1 MSNRSLA
8 ITGLIALLTISG
20 LVILLSPDRTPAGR
34 GELGVTALLGSQAA
48 AAGYQRAD
56 PAYRPTLPRDHGT
69 HPDFRSEW
77 WYFTGNLAAAQE
89 RRFGFQ
95 LTFFRLAL
103 APDDT
108 PRMSDWATRQTW
120 MAHFALTD
128 VTGRRFY
135 REERFARG
143 AVGLAGA
150 QATPFRVWLED
161 WSAASIGTST
171 FPLRLGAAAADFAI
185 DLTLRAGRPPVLQGA
200 DGYSA
205 KGPGPGNASHYYSY
219 TRLPVTGTVRLDDT
233 VVSVRGDAWLD
244 REWSTSALGP
254 GVEGWDWFALQLDD
268 GRDLMFYRLRRSDG
282 SSDPF
287 SAGTLVAPAGGVTR
301 LDAAGVELEVR
312 EHWRSAATGATYPV
326 AWSLDIPAE
335 RLRLEIEPWLEE
347 QEMDLSVRYWEGAI
361 RATGTSDGKPVAG
374 LGYLEMTGYGG

>member
-8 ITGLIALLTISG
+8 ITGLIALLAISG

-48 AAGYQRAD
+48 AAGYKRAD
-56 PAYRPTLPRDHGT
+56 PAYRPTLPRDHGP
-69 HPDFRSEW
+69 HPDFRTEW
-77 WYFTGNLAAAQE
+77 WYFTGNLAGAEE

-95 LTFFRLAL
+95 LTFFRFAL

-128 VTGRRFY
+128 VTGQRFY

-150 QATPFRVWLED
+150 RATPFRVWLED
-161 WSAASIGTST
+161 WSVASTGMST

-219 TRLPVTGTVRLDDT
+219 TRMPVTGTVRLDDT
-233 VVSVRGDAWLD
+233 AVSVRGDAWLD

-301 LDAAGVELEVR
+301 LDAAGVKLRVR
-312 EHWRSAATGATYPV
+312 EHWRSAATGAAYPV

-335 RLRLEIEPWLEE
+335 RLRLEIEPWLKE

-361 RATGTSDGKPVAG
+361 RATGTSNGKPVAG